1 MSRKSTFLDS
11 VFLDWDQR
19 DPNGGFDGKVRGRTD
34 WEDGVIESLEALY
47 RVPPCD
53 TSQAVIDDLVRTG
66 KSKATSVTIVPFTLK
81 SWETAMDR
89 LRAKVNAGA
98 VADDVP
104 AATTAGR
111 LSDELPTSALQ
122 QIAGAPVGPQ
132 RDQVRQKYLGTARGS
147 SSHLYFTAQF
157 FANPSPAVGLDAA
170 DETLLHELIHPLRQ
184 EKGQEEPDHLKASN
198 RLMQGGEMDD
208 SGSPT
213 PVTALSQVY
222 DTLEEFTAI
231 LFTNIYRSEN
241 GRRGLRSQHIADAQ
255 GQDAPLPWPLTKPRN
270 FLTFWRPQILRLSME
285 LPYLCKKVS
294 QVVCPFNPLLE
305 LYRT

>member
-1 MSRKSTFLDS
+1 MARKSTFLNT

-19 DPNGGFDGKVRGRTD
+19 NRDEGFDGKVRGRAD
-34 WEDGVIESLEALY
+34 WEEGVINTLEALY

-53 TSQAVIDDLVRTG
+53 SGKAVIDDLVSTG
-66 KSKATSVTIVPFTLK
+66 KSKGMSVTIVPFTLR
-81 SWETAMDR
+81 SWETATAA

-98 VADDVP
+98 VADDIP
-104 AATTAGR
+104 AATVAGK
-111 LSDELPTSALQ
+111 LSDDLPDSVPAKINSAPDGPERDKMRQ
-122 QIAGAPVGPQ
+122 Q
-132 RDQVRQKYLGTARGS
+132 YLGTGRGS
-147 SSHLYFTAQF
+147 SSHLKFTAQF
-157 FANPSPAVGLDAA
+157 FADPSPAVGLDAA
-170 DETLLHELIHPLRQ
+170 DETLLHELIHSLRQ
-184 EKGQEEPDHLKASN
+184 EKGQEDPDHLRASN
-198 RLMQGGEMDD
+198 WLMQGGEKDG

-222 DTLEEFTAI
+222 DTLEEFAAI

-285 LPYLCKKVS
+285 LPSLCKKLS

-305 LYRT
+305 LYRS